1 MVDTFTPKRIL
12 INGKA
17 IAFVQSSLNINS
29 GYGETMSRVQV
40 SGRSTILV
48 PAENLDTQIAEI
60 TFDLL
65 TVDSESDSD
74 PRVLVRG
81 WKSNPGAN
89 QILIEPDGAGQN
101 QLFKNA
107 SLMNSPVVQETPD
120 GVISL
125 TWNASKVTLTN

>member
-48 PAENLDTQIAEI
+48 PAENLDTQISEI

-65 TVDSESDSD
+65 TVDSENDSD
-74 PRVLVRG
+74 PRVLIRG

-89 QILIEPDGAGQN
+89 QIVIEPDGAGQN

-107 SLMNSPVVQETPD
+107 SLMNGPVVQETPD
-120 GVISL
+120 GIISL
-125 TWNASKVTLTN
+125 TWNASKVILTN